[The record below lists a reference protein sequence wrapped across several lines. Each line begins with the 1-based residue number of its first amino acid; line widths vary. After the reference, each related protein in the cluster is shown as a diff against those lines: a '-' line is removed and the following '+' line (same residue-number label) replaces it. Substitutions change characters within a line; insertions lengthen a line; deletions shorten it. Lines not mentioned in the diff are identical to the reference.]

1 MKIEAVALM
10 REARERIR
18 NDIEAMSWIE
28 EHEYLRSHLGWYE
41 SRLSPTPRTRRGAL
55 NVALTIEEYWR
66 CHLSMTGSVLS

>member
-41 SRLSPTPRTRRGAL
+41 SRLSPTPNNSATSDRVLAGRRCCAGQPERGG
-55 NVALTIEEYWR
+55 VR
-66 CHLSMTGSVLS
+66 